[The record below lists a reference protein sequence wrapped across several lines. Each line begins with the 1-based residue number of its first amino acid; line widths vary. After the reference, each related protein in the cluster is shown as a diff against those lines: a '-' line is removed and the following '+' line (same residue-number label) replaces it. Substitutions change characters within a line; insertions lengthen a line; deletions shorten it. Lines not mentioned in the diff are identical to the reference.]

1 MTIEELECDLA
12 LSSPE
17 EDDYASD
24 EWDPKEDL
32 WEALEL
38 LSQAADVIEAVIHLD
53 SAKRFLGRKKKKEFL
68 ELFEEIN
75 GFTDGYEPN

>member
-1 MTIEELECDLA
+1 MTLEELECEQA
-12 LSSPE
+12 LY

-38 LSQAADVIEAVIHLD
+38 LQQAADVIEAVIHLD
-53 SAKRFLGRKKKKEFL
+53 GAKRFLGRKKKKEFL

-75 GFTDGYEPN
+75 GFTDGYEPS